1 MNPLWSR
8 LLAVLDAAPSA
19 ALVTVVAAEG
29 STPREAGAR
38 MIVRPDG
45 GFLGTIGGGALEWEL
60 IAEARGMLAA
70 PGPARLR
77 VRPLGPELGQCCGG
91 RVTTLIEVFGPDDR
105 AHVADLA
112 AEEARGLTT
121 EAVLP
126 PTGRRLARAVLSP
139 PHPPHG
145 EEPAAGGRL
154 EPSSPRSKTSWF
166 ETAPPGPPH
175 HEVFAEFSAVIP
187 GGAADPG
194 PSERSSAS
202 SSEGVDPGS
211 PLRSGRDD
219 ARERESVLLTDR
231 LVETFR
237 DARTPLALFGAGHV
251 GRALVLALA
260 PLPFRIRWID
270 PRADAFPALVPENA
284 TPVPAADPAA
294 EIAAVPPGGFVLV
307 MTHSHP
313 LDLDVTVAA
322 LRREDLAFVG
332 LIGSATKR
340 ARFEKRMRDLGLTAA
355 ALRRLVCP
363 IGVAG
368 VAGKE
373 PAVIAAGVAAQL
385 LVERGRSEEGRAR
398 T

>member
-1 MNPLWSR
+1 MTPLWSR
-8 LLAVLDAAPSA
+8 LLAVLDDASSA

-45 GFLGTIGGGALEWEL
+45 AFLGTIGGGALEWEL
-60 IAEARGMLAA
+60 IAEARAMLAA
-70 PGPARLR
+70 AEPARLR
-77 VRPLGPELGQCCGG
+77 IRPLGPELGQCCGG
-91 RVTTLIEVFGPDDR
+91 RVTTLVEVFGPEDR
-105 AHVADLA
+105 AHVAALA
-112 AEEARGLTT
+112 TAEERGFST
-121 EAVLP
+121 EAVMP
-126 PTGRRLARAVLSP
+126 PTGSRLMRAIVPPAR
-139 PHPPHG
+139 
-145 EEPAAGGRL
+145 
-154 EPSSPRSKTSWF
+154 
-166 ETAPPGPPH
+166 
-175 HEVFAEFSAVIP
+175 VIP

-194 PSERSSAS
+194 PSGPSRVERP
-202 SSEGVDPGS
+202 GDFLDPGS

-219 ARERESVLLTDR
+219 TREREAVLLLPDR

-260 PLPFRIRWID
+260 PLPFRIRWVD
-270 PRADAFPALVPENA
+270 PRPDAFPALLPENA
-284 TPVPAADPAA
+284 TPVLASDPAA

-340 ARFEKRMRDLGLTAA
+340 ARFEKRMRVLGLTAA

-368 VAGKE
+368 VEGKE

-385 LVERGRSEEGRAR
+385 LAERGRIGKGRGTA
-398 T
+398 

>member
-8 LLAVLDAAPSA
+8 LLAVLDAGPSA

-60 IAEARGMLAA
+60 IAEARVMLAS

-91 RVTTLIEVFGPDDR
+91 RVTTLIEVFGPADR
-105 AHVADLA
+105 AHVANLA
-112 AEEARGLTT
+112 AEEGRRVTT
-121 EAVLP
+121 EAILP

-139 PHPPHG
+139 PHPPRG
-145 EEPAAGGRL
+145 
-154 EPSSPRSKTSWF
+154 EPSR
-166 ETAPPGPPH
+166 
-175 HEVFAEFSAVIP
+175 VIP

-202 SSEGVDPGS
+202 SSEGLDPGS

-219 ARERESVLLTDR
+219 TRGQDAAVLLLSER

-368 VAGKE
+368 IAGKE

>member
-1 MNPLWSR
+1 MTPLWSR
-8 LLAVLDAAPSA
+8 LLAVLDDASSA

-45 GFLGTIGGGALEWEL
+45 AFLGTIGGGALEWEL
-60 IAEARGMLAA
+60 IAEARALLAA
-70 PGPARLR
+70 AEPARLR
-77 VRPLGPELGQCCGG
+77 IRPLGPELGQCCGG
-91 RVTTLIEVFGPDDR
+91 RVTTLVEVFGPEHR
-105 AHVADLA
+105 AHVAALA
-112 AEEARGLTT
+112 TAEERGFST
-121 EAVLP
+121 EAVMP
-126 PTGRRLARAVLSP
+126 PTGPRLMRVVCTLPPGHDVEKAPAVLLP
-139 PHPPHG
+139 
-145 EEPAAGGRL
+145 
-154 EPSSPRSKTSWF
+154 
-166 ETAPPGPPH
+166 
-175 HEVFAEFSAVIP
+175 
-187 GGAADPG
+187 
-194 PSERSSAS
+194 
-202 SSEGVDPGS
+202 
-211 PLRSGRDD
+211 
-219 ARERESVLLTDR
+219 DR

-270 PRADAFPALVPENA
+270 PRDDAFPALLPESA
-284 TPVPAADPAA
+284 TPVLASDPAA

-313 LDLDVTVAA
+313 LDLDLSVAA

-368 VAGKE
+368 VEGKE

-385 LVERGRSEEGRAR
+385 LAERGRIGKGRGTA
-398 T
+398 